1 MDLSKNKIERF
12 TKLMGYPGLLNLSL
26 DKNPISEIEPNA
38 FNACPD
44 LKILSLNHIKLQ
56 NYKGDLRFLR

>member
-1 MDLSKNKIERF
+1 
-12 TKLMGYPGLLNLSL
+12 MGYPGLLNLSL